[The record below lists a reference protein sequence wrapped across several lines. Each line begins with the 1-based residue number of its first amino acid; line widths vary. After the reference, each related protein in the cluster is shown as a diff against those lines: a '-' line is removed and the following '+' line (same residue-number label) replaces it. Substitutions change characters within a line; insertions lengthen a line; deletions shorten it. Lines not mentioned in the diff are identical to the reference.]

1 MGIRK
6 DWEKYFNQQ
15 AELTQVGR
23 SQFDQT
29 PVPAKEFFDIW
40 MRQSLYPEQ
49 LNAINQVFTPDYRDL
64 STTINELQLFW
75 GESSGKDFF
84 CTRLMVYVAYWL
96 ICLRCPQE
104 YLGTV
109 PGTPIDIVNTSV
121 SESHASDIFFK
132 QFCEALKLVI
142 NPSTGHNWFEEQG
155 MDLREGRD
163 ILNTKVR
170 FPKNI
175 TAHSCN
181 SVKYTGEGKNILLGV
196 LDEIAEFRFDRAR
209 NLYSNL
215 SHTALSRYPK
225 HHKIILISYLRD
237 EFDFMNTHYNE
248 VDAWPPDSKAK
259 VYRSKKATWEV
270 NLGRTKLDYKD
281 AYDKDPEDSAR
292 RFENVL
298 PKRSNTRFIK
308 EPDKILK
315 CVRTF
320 EGGTPLISET
330 PFYTLDLNDETF
342 ESWFRPHYTQ
352 DIAQLEEEYIKTP
365 SEELKKKVEL
375 ELDRHRD
382 SLYFIHIDL
391 SKGVVDY
398 AGFSLI
404 HTYKKTLSQIGYY
417 VDLIVQLRPK
427 DHEINFE
434 DIRKF
439 IFTLQDKGYPLGKV
453 TLDGYESTDF
463 LQILDRRGIPCELV
477 SVDRTMKPYTT
488 LKDVLYQE
496 LVSTYYNPI
505 LVRELTE
512 LLVIQNKVDH
522 PRESLQRLQEE
533 GTKLGS
539 KDLSDALAGSIYQ
552 AVTYGDSPE
561 ACAST
566 GDPDPRDAVDRF
578 FKS

>member
-6 DWEKYFNQQ
+6 DWEKYFDQQ
-15 AELTQVGR
+15 AQVIQG
-23 SQFDQT
+23 QGNKFEHT
-29 PVPAKEFFDIW
+29 PVTAKDFFDIW
-40 MRQSLYPEQ
+40 LKQPLYPEQ
-49 LNAINQVFTPDYRDL
+49 QAAIDQVFTPDYQDL
-64 STTINELQLFW
+64 STTINEVVLFW

-84 CTRLMVYVAYWL
+84 TTRLMVYLGYWL
-96 ICLRCPQE
+96 NCLRSPQE

-142 NPSTGHNWFEEQG
+142 NPSTGHNWFEERG

-209 NLYSNL
+209 SLYSNL
-215 SHTALSRYPK
+215 SNTALSRFPK

-248 VDAWPPDSKAK
+248 IEAWPPDSKAR
-259 VYRSKKATWEV
+259 VYRSKRATWEV
-270 NLGRTKLDYKD
+270 NLGRKREDYKD
-281 AYDKDPEDSAR
+281 AYDKDPEDAAR
-292 RFENVL
+292 RFENTL
-298 PKRSNTRFIK
+298 PLRSNTRFIK

-315 CVRTF
+315 CIKSF
-320 EGGTPLISET
+320 EGCTPLISDT
-330 PFYTLDLNDETF
+330 PYYTLDLNDETF
-342 ESWFRPHYTQ
+342 ESWFRPYYTRE
-352 DIAQLEEEYIKTP
+352 IALLEEDYIKAPTD
-365 SEELKKKVEL
+365 ELKKKIEL
-375 ELDRHRD
+375 ELERHRD
-382 SLYFIHIDL
+382 ALYFIHIDL

-404 HTYKKTLSQIGYY
+404 HTYKKTLSQVGYY

-427 DHEINFE
+427 DREINFE

-439 IFTLQDKGYPLGKV
+439 IFSLQDKGFPLAQV
-453 TLDGYESTDF
+453 TLDGFESTDF
-463 LQILDRRGIPCELV
+463 LQILERRGIPCNLI

-496 LVSTYYNPI
+496 LILTYYNPI

-512 LLVIQNKVDH
+512 LIVIQNKVDH
-522 PRESLQRLQEE
+522 PKESSQRLQEE
-533 GTKLGS
+533 GSKAGS
-539 KDLSDALAGSIYQ
+539 KDLADALAGSVFQ

-561 ACAST
+561 ACASS
-566 GDPDPRDAVDRF
+566 GESDPRDTLDRF
-578 FKS
+578 FK